1 MAIYIYIC
9 KATGWCINASNIS
22 PSPLSLVAEQEK
34 EFVRSSAVTVLM
46 QDPSDRV
53 SLQAALLISNIA
65 RFDVPRPWGTLLPD
79 LSTASTIQH
88 PSPWQSKFRALLALK
103 HVLRA
108 LRTKR
113 FIIEAPVQGSLGLLT
128 PNQLES
134 LGEALDHDRTTMY
147 QQSKAL
153 LSILRVQWEGN
164 FESLLRG
171 ESGWDLHGK
180 LAVAGL
186 AALRELLLMLPD
198 VRGVESELDA
208 LLTHGVEAASTL
220 ARYLFWGPTPRAAQL
235 TVDVDTNGQNRS
247 DAHVLLASKCWERL
261 LQCALVSM
269 ERHTVAFAKHV
280 PRWAMSCVDTALVG
294 MDAAAVHGIRSK
306 ARILLTRFV
315 ARAML
320 QPMYRREYGVG
331 EVDGRAVSILPS
343 VARERMASAL
353 PDLIAASQA
362 LDSLVSE
369 TETERCRGFVEAI
382 VSKYVVLAPDELAEW
397 GSDPE
402 GFARQVDLETSLD
415 ADTPRPCGIALM
427 EALLERNEPV
437 VSEALLNLARSL
449 QAQPLTVQTVLA
461 KEAMYRTLG
470 ECYAHIRT
478 RINFQAWYF
487 SELRAH
493 LAEEQQQ
500 VGLLQAPIGQTEI
513 ESGVTVSA
521 VMKARSLWLV
531 GVCGDEL
538 GMEAW
543 KEAYELS
550 VRHIASSDLV
560 SSLMAVSATTA
571 LIAQTIEESVFV
583 GGVDGRLRVGSQDSE
598 LGLGQGL
605 GLGLGLGLG
614 SWDRD
619 KDRAGRG
626 LDLNDGELNLDGGG
640 LLQFGT
646 GMEGEDLQSLST
658 QPSPQEL
665 EYQAHRDAIDASL
678 DALFNGCFG
687 LLPKVEESESMVRI
701 LQCVSVAIE
710 LLGPAVGAHVG
721 LIAAALP
728 RVWGAVVADNNNDN
742 DNSINSKREIEQG
755 DFSSKSAGRV
765 RLHASLLAMLAHLL
779 SKVGVAAVQ
788 ESSGVVASVVLPLL
802 AHATDISSSSH
813 ALGMGPKEREDSSFS
828 LLDDGIALWMA
839 TLQAV
844 PSLTPPLVD
853 LVTTRL
859 GPLLARGKDPG
870 PVLRV
875 AEAYA
880 IHSAD
885 ALEPVMD
892 VLAETVTSCL
902 STAGEAMMARRNTDT
917 GMIYTSPQGALSP
930 ETSKEATHAALLLAT
945 LVRAKISQV
954 SRNLT
959 DLGLQSGG
967 SLAVVLGRLERPI
980 MKAVSLLASEY
991 GGGVLRLPGKAVPIL
1006 EPCLDVLQHLTMVA
1020 PDVVFEMFMRLN
1032 TPPLTNMNSNK
1043 PAVGLG
1049 RVLDRWIALASARDV
1064 GEMFIPA
1071 LAAVGRA
1078 RRHSAAVALCALFL
1092 SDETAVRVGNG
1103 ELVSATR
1110 NLHRAAQALALGL
1123 RAAIEQRAFE
1133 LDQRYLADLRPGDP
1147 DHTDQLL
1154 LRRLLLA
1161 RGDALRGVDAMD
1173 AVRAVAAHV
1182 AGWAGRDRIVA
1193 EVQSIDY
1200 MYGERLETILAGQLP
1215 ESETDAAIASMQH
1228 AVLHE

>member
-1 MAIYIYIC
+1 
-9 KATGWCINASNIS
+9 
-22 PSPLSLVAEQEK
+22 LVAEQEK

-53 SLQAALLISNIA
+53 SLQAALLVSNIA
-65 RFDVPRPWGTLLPD
+65 RFDVPRPWDTLLPD

-88 PSPWQSKFRALLALK
+88 PSPWKSKFRALLALK

-164 FESLLRG
+164 FDSLLRG

-180 LAVAGL
+180 LAVGGL
-186 AALRELLLMLPD
+186 AALRELLMMLPD

-208 LLTHGVEAASTL
+208 LLNHGVEAASTL

-235 TVDVDTNGQNRS
+235 TDSDTNGQNRS

-294 MDAAAVHGIRSK
+294 MDAAAVHGIRAK

-331 EVDGRAVSILPS
+331 EVDGRAVSVLPS
-343 VARERMASAL
+343 GARERMASAL

-449 QAQPLTVQTVLA
+449 QTQPLTVQTVLA

-470 ECYAHIRT
+470 ECYVHIRT

-500 VGLLQAPIGQTEI
+500 TGLQQAPTQTEI
-513 ESGVTVSA
+513 ESGVTLSA

-543 KEAYELS
+543 KEAYALS

-583 GGVDGRLRVGSQDSE
+583 GGEDGRTRVGSQDSE

-605 GLGLGLGLG
+605 GLGLGT
-614 SWDRD
+614 WDRD
-619 KDRAGRG
+619 KDRAFRG
-626 LDLNDGELNLDGGG
+626 LDLNDGDVNLDGGG
-640 LLQFGT
+640 LLQFGMGT
-646 GMEGEDLQSLST
+646 GMEGEDLQSFSS

-665 EYQAHRDAIDASL
+665 EYQAHRDAIEASL

-687 LLPKVEESESMVRI
+687 LLPRVEESESMVRI

-710 LLGPAVGAHVG
+710 LLGPAVGSHVG

-728 RVWGAVVADNNNDN
+728 RVWGTVVADYNNNDN
-742 DNSINSKREIEQG
+742 NNKPNLTPPGHQLLGQDH
-755 DFSSKSAGRV
+755 FSSKSAGRV

-802 AHATDISSSSH
+802 AHATDISSSTH
-813 ALGMGPKEREDSSFS
+813 APGIGEKEGENSSFS

-870 PVLRV
+870 PVLRI

-885 ALEPVMD
+885 ALEPVVD

-902 STAGEAMMARRNTDT
+902 SAAEEAMTARRNTDT
-917 GMIYTSPQGALSP
+917 GMIFTSLGALSP
-930 ETSKEATHAALLLAT
+930 ETAKEAMHAALLLAT

-954 SRNLT
+954 SRLT
-959 DLGLQSGG
+959 DLGLQSG
-967 SLAVVLGRLERPI
+967 SPLAVVLGRLERPI
-980 MKAVSLLASEY
+980 MKAVALLATEY
-991 GGGVLRLPGKAVPIL
+991 GGGVLRLPGKAIPIL
-1006 EPCLDVLQHLTMVA
+1006 EPCLDILQHLTMVA

-1032 TPPLTNMNSNK
+1032 ATPPTDMTSNK
-1043 PAVGLG
+1043 SAVALG

-1173 AVRAVAAHV
+1173 AVRAVAGHV